1 MCSILGG
8 KSHDMGKYWENILT
22 INKRVWCAIYTDKI
36 LFWCTILHKFKEKFT
51 LKRDWNKGQKKSSEE
66 HCAVCTLIHSIQLD
80 NNEKLSINN
89 TMKCSSDFCR
99 FSLHNFKE
107 KLWWKLRSTIPS
119 THALPQLS
127 SNSI

>member
-1 MCSILGG
+1 MCSILGE

-22 INKRVWCAIYTDKI
+22 INKRVWCAIFKDKI

-51 LKRDWNKGQKKSSEE
+51 LKRDWNKGQKKIIWRALCGLYFDSFQFN
-66 HCAVCTLIHSIQLD
+66 SITMRSWTRA
-80 NNEKLSINN
+80 SINN
-89 TMKCSSDFCR
+89 TMKCCR
-99 FSLHNFKE
+99 FSLHNFKG